1 MGEFIFIAIH
11 RMMDVQVLGTG
22 LKMCEK
28 VLSTMAFADFFF
40 TFAQSALLM
49 LPINDLDRFFSC
61 AGNHTLIH
69 IEKKG
74 DFYL

>member
-1 MGEFIFIAIH
+1 
-11 RMMDVQVLGTG
+11 
-22 LKMCEK
+22 MCEK
-28 VLSTMAFADFFF
+28 VLSTMASADFFF